1 MANDFN
7 TDMTISEIASLLP
20 IASSVQLQNVQQVIL
35 ASPYTS
41 NLTVDKES
49 ALAPNW
55 GLILPETHKFFPA
68 V

>member
-1 MANDFN
+1 MANDFS
-7 TDMTISEIASLLP
+7 TDMSISEIASLLP

-41 NLTVDKES
+41 VLVVSNQD
-49 ALAPNW
+49 ALQPNW
-55 GLILPETHKFFPA
+55 NLILPLTHKFFPA